1 VSTPQ
6 RSAELAVRLATTV
19 LPRGPVR
26 QRYRH
31 ELVAELYYVEKSH
44 QLSYAAGVVSHS
56 WALRRAVTRENAMET
71 KQAEFTAPLHCRV
84 HLYHHYRLT
93 SAEDGH
99 RYLRCKD
106 CGKDYPGTG
115 NGPLDGWGA
124 APGPA

>member
-1 VSTPQ
+1 VNTPQ
-6 RSAELAVRLATTV
+6 RSAEVAVRLSALV

-26 QRYRH
+26 QRYQH
-31 ELVAELYYVEKSH
+31 ELVAELYDLEKSR

-71 KQAEFTAPLHCRV
+71 KQAEFRAPLHCRA

-99 RYLRCKD
+99 RYLRCKN

-115 NGPLDGWGA
+115 NGPLDGYFA
-124 APGPA
+124 SPG